1 MPTLS
6 ASLLSTTLP
15 VVLAL
20 LATVALL
27 SHSCVYWSRWEDFHN
42 IYHDSFNK
50 VEIPLLIGF
59 FSVIS
64 LSAVASYLHAYI
76 GVVYTFAIFCI
87 VNIIEVLHYSLL
99 SLANLVRMAY
109 LVSLTGIYS
118 TKYSSQVHHLQRT
131 STTNYSY

>member
-6 ASLLSTTLP
+6 ASLLSTALP

-50 VEIPLLIGF
+50 IEIPLLIGF

-76 GVVYTFAIFCI
+76 GVVYTFAIFCV
-87 VNIIEVLHYSLL
+87 VNIIEVLMYLIIIML
-99 SLANLVRMAY
+99 TLPSLANLA
-109 LVSLTGIYS
+109 
-118 TKYSSQVHHLQRT
+118 
-131 STTNYSY
+131 

>member
-1 MPTLS
+1 MPVLS
-6 ASLLSTTLP
+6 ASLLSTALP
-15 VVLAL
+15 VVVAL

-64 LSAVASYLHAYI
+64 LSAVAGYLHAYI

-87 VNIIEVLHYSLL
+87 VNIIEVRIIIMFTP
-99 SLANLVRMAY
+99 SLANLHGTVPY
-109 LVSLTGIYS
+109 VHLVSPTEYYWPGPL
-118 TKYSSQVHHLQRT
+118 L
-131 STTNYSY
+131 

>member
-1 MPTLS
+1 MPALS
-6 ASLLSTTLP
+6 ASLLSTALP
-15 VVLAL
+15 VVLSL

-76 GVVYTFAIFCI
+76 GVVYTFAIFC
-87 VNIIEVLHYSLL
+87 VMNIIEVCQP
-99 SLANLVRMAY
+99 
-109 LVSLTGIYS
+109 IYC
-118 TKYSSQVHHLQRT
+118 Y
-131 STTNYSY
+131 NC